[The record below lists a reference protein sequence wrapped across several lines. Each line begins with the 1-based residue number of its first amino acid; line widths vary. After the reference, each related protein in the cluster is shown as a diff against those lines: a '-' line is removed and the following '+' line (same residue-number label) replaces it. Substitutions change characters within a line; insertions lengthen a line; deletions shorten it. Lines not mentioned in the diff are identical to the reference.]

1 MRRMVSLVAAAA
13 LLASVGA
20 ADAKDPTQA
29 SVGAAHAKSPM
40 KLTDVQLDKATAG
53 DAASLAATELS
64 TLMAITNWTLGWLS
78 GVPQPLPPPN
88 AMALIAT
95 P

>member
-1 MRRMVSLVAAAA
+1 MRHIVLNLVAAAA
-13 LLASVGA
+13 LMASVGA
-20 ADAKDPTQA
+20 AAAKDP
-29 SVGAAHAKSPM
+29 V

-53 DAASLAATELS
+53 DAASLATTELS

-78 GVPQPLPPPN
+78 GVPQPLPGLTATGPT
-88 AMALIAT
+88 AT